1 VHYWNTSDPFY
12 AFNLE
17 ENLARKA
24 YYGVSYVPSF
34 RYDGRYIQDLFTP
47 YEAFYQFF
55 RWTLDSL
62 VTVPSPVRINID
74 QYPSED
80 WDSVYVGLDVV
91 AVDSII
97 DDTTPDLYLAVVE
110 ERHRYAYPVG
120 RWDYSFRD
128 IVPDG
133 DGEVITI
140 QKGDSLHFDWTYVVN
155 SIFNLDAILTTV
167 WVQNDPDTTVLD
179 PEARSK
185 VLQSAS
191 AKVVDVAGITAGDA
205 PSAIWLGRSFPNPF
219 ATLTRIG
226 YALGSAGKVRLS
238 VYAPT
243 GRLVARL
250 VDGEAGPGSHAATWD
265 GRDCLGNQVGSG
277 MYYYKLE
284 AEGVSRTGRM
294 VLLR

>member
-1 VHYWNTSDPFY
+1 LFNTTENIARFDYY
-12 AFNLE
+12 AQ
-17 ENLARKA
+17 
-24 YYGVSYVPSF
+24 GYVPSF

-47 YEAFYQFF
+47 YAAFYQYF

-62 VTVPSPVRINID
+62 VTVPSPVRINIS

-128 IVPDG
+128 MIPDG
-133 DGEVITI
+133 DGEVITL
-140 QKGDSLHFDWTYVVN
+140 QKGDSLHLDWTYVID
-155 SIFNLDAILTTV
+155 SIFNLDAIITTV
-167 WVQNDPDTTVLD
+167 WVQNDPDTTVVD
-179 PEARSK
+179 PAARSK
-185 VLQSAS
+185 VLQAAS
-191 AKVVDVAGITAGDA
+191 AKVTDVAGIAAGDA
-205 PSAIWLGRSFPNPF
+205 PSAVWLGRSFPNP
-219 ATLTRIG
+219 LTTQTTIA
-226 YALGSAGKVRLS
+226 YALGRAAAVRLS

-250 VDGEAGPGSHAATWD
+250 VDGEVAPGSHAATWD
-265 GRDCLGNQVGSG
+265 GRDRSGSRVGSG
-277 MYYYKLE
+277 MYYYRLE
-284 AEGVSRTGRM
+284 ANGVSRSGSM
-294 VLLR
+294 VLLK